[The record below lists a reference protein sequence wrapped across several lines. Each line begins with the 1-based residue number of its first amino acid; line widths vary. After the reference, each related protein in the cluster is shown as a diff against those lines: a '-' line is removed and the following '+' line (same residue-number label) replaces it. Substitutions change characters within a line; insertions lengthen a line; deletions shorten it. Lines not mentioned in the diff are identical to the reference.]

1 MVQERE
7 NSLRA
12 YQFWLNPLYV
22 LNFASS
28 PIHLSFQFDLF
39 HNYFVSWPWVGHN
52 IFFFQ
57 NSLYCPCSYCW
68 EKHNSLNMNKD
79 SFVKKQRQNY
89 LTKNF
94 KNKIL
99 NFKQIQINFFWI
111 FTNCSPKFKLKK
123 IVLVFSFSVKLLY
136 GFNDFLKLGWKLT
149 FCFQIWNQ
157 IILSHSNFIID
168 ENIWNWDL
176 CFSDSII

>member
-1 MVQERE
+1 MALVIFSIPDDFTINGWKLIQIKWSKKEKIPYVHISFGSIRCTSWISPHPPFTWAF
-7 NSLRA
+7 NLTSSITISLVDHELA
-12 YQFWLNPLYV
+12 T
-22 LNFASS
+22 
-28 PIHLSFQFDLF
+28 
-39 HNYFVSWPWVGHN
+39 

-99 NFKQIQINFFWI
+99 NFKQIQIIFFLNFYKL
-111 FTNCSPKFKLKK
+111 FTK
-123 IVLVFSFSVKLLY
+123 I
-136 GFNDFLKLGWKLT
+136 
-149 FCFQIWNQ
+149 
-157 IILSHSNFIID
+157 
-168 ENIWNWDL
+168 
-176 CFSDSII
+176 